1 MKNVIRVIIL
11 VVIMLLCC
19 VDCHAE
25 TPKSNL
31 QLLKETCQE
40 NYGNSKIKFI
50 FGYSDETTEIIEN
63 RQGKDYIVV
72 EIVVSQSNG
81 NDGYDFNDCYI
92 TYNEYVNPGNYVI
105 SYCIYNPNTNYIDD
119 ITFVID
125 NQKVRQ

>member
-72 EIVVSQSNG
+72 EIVISQSNG
-81 NDGYDFNDCYI
+81 NNGYDFNNLI
-92 TYNEYVNPGNYVI
+92 
-105 SYCIYNPNTNYIDD
+105 PNQN
-119 ITFVID
+119 FK
-125 NQKVRQ
+125 QKTLYMRDLPLLSTHPSRSFP

>member
-1 MKNVIRVIIL
+1 MKNIIRVIIL
-11 VVIMLLCC
+11 VVVMLLCC
-19 VDCHAE
+19 IDCHAE
-25 TPKSNL
+25 EPKTNL
-31 QLLKETCQE
+31 QLLKETCKE
-40 NYGNSKIKFI
+40 NYGHSKIKFI

-72 EIVVSQSNG
+72 EIVISQSNG
-81 NDGYDFNDCYI
+81 NNGYDFNNCYI

-125 NQKVRQ
+125 NQKVR